1 MRASVRRASRR
12 PNRFLTNRRLWKDAI
27 YGIAFLTYA
36 CSFLFFV
43 LAVAQVR
50 QSGAT
55 MLAVIDLIVA
65 LYFLVH
71 VIFLF
76 LLSDIVERR
85 RQSLP
90 IASPIA
96 ARMLSS

>member
-1 MRASVRRASRR
+1 VRANLRLAPRRQRSRL
-12 PNRFLTNRRLWKDAI
+12 LTNRRLWKTGI
-27 YGIAFLTYA
+27 YGGAFLTYV

-55 MLAVIDLIVA
+55 LLALIDLVVA
-65 LYFLVH
+65 LYFLVQ

-76 LLSDIVERR
+76 LLSDLVERR

-90 IASPIA
+90 IGFPDRREKA
-96 ARMLSS
+96 

>member
-1 MRASVRRASRR
+1 MKTSLALTARR
-12 PNRFLTNRRLWKDAI
+12 PNRILTNRRLWKEAI
-27 YGIAFLTYA
+27 YGIAFTTYL
-36 CSFLFFV
+36 CSFLFFA

-65 LYFLVH
+65 IYFLLQ

-76 LLSDIVERR
+76 LLSDVVERR
-85 RQSLP
+85 RQSVP
-90 IASPIA
+90 IDFPDRRETA
-96 ARMLSS
+96 